1 MNESKVET
9 LTTHLLDGGS
19 LALDEVATV
28 LSLSPKS
35 VRSIDKYLA
44 EANTRLRTEGDLVVP
59 DPDLMLNG
67 INPFNTLDDEEE
79 EEEEEEI
86 PPEEEDAEE
95 EIDDEED
102 ESEPEPAPVKAK
114 PAPNKKPKPYRFF
127 LEGENGM
134 STELE
139 QAKKSGSIITF
150 REKTVTEIVSIIIKG
165 EVQQVDLVKVRL
177 GNALSISE
185 YGVSNELLL
194 QLALAARP

>member
-9 LTTHLLDGGS
+9 LTTHLRDGGS
-19 LALDEVATV
+19 LALDEVATA

-67 INPFNTLDDEEE
+67 INPFNTIDDDDADDEIDEELDADEEE
-79 EEEEEEI
+79 EVE
-86 PPEEEDAEE
+86 PET
-95 EIDDEED
+95 
-102 ESEPEPAPVKAK
+102 EPEPAPVKAK